1 MHWLQWLDIPLKSAA
16 VLLGGLWV
24 LLNYYRGRTHKP
36 HLQLRV
42 FAERVLRGGDEY
54 LIIKTELNNVGL
66 SRVDVVN
73 KGCMLTISGHLLPK
87 NVEIVMQPRWEELAN
102 LDLYKDQGWVEPSGL
117 LIDSQVVPLPNLAE
131 RFLSVWVHFETTT
144 MALNSS
150 VIVAPLAPAGVP
162 TKTAA
167 EVNQSPALV

>member
-1 MHWLQWLDIPLKSAA
+1 MPWLQWFDIPLKAVA

-42 FAERVLRGGDEY
+42 FAERVLRDGDEY
-54 LIIKTELNNVGL
+54 LMMKTELNNVGL

-73 KGCMLTISGHLLPK
+73 RGCMLTISSHRLPK
-87 NVEIVMQPRWEELAN
+87 NVDIVMEPRWEELAN
-102 LDLYKDQGWVEPSGL
+102 LELYKNQGWVEPSGL
-117 LIDSQVVPLPNLAE
+117 LIDSQVVPLPDLAG
-131 RFLSVWVHFETTT
+131 RFLRVWVHFETTT

-150 VIVAPLAPAGVP
+150 VVVAPLAQAGLRNRNVADE
-162 TKTAA
+162 T
-167 EVNQSPALV
+167 